1 MIDTERVSDSFTI
14 TSSQNEKNSK
24 PDAMRCIIMLLPVEY
39 DLPESFVKLR
49 EISSNVDYVKSRLLE
64 HVTGVCNSSVERTCI
79 YSKRKGSCLTTWT
92 LCVLFESM

>member
-1 MIDTERVSDSFTI
+1 MMVLRIQRNSTIRIPGGSAKLIDTERVSDSFTT

-49 EISSNVDYVKSRLLE
+49 KISSNVDYVKSRLL
-64 HVTGVCNSSVERTCI
+64 
-79 YSKRKGSCLTTWT
+79 
-92 LCVLFESM
+92 

>member
-64 HVTGVCNSSVERTCI
+64 HVTGVYNKSIEELASI
-79 YSKRKGSCLTTWT
+79 QK
-92 LCVLFESM
+92 